1 MNATMD
7 PIPAPREL
15 KPTDPSDPSG
25 SAGSDGS
32 VGPSGCARYLDDV
45 YRYIRALVASPH
57 DAEDLTQETFRKA
70 TLHWPQIRSGDVR
83 AWLFTTARNEVLQH
97 YRHRGTE
104 KRRMSEF
111 QSLLEQRTSAALP
124 ATPAESDVRQMH
136 TAAQSAIDA
145 LEPLEREAMRLKFV
159 TARSNVEIA
168 TALKITPNH
177 LGVVLFR
184 ALKKV
189 RQKLEEQGHDHA

>member
-7 PIPAPREL
+7 PIP
-15 KPTDPSDPSG
+15 KVTDSEPG
-25 SAGSDGS
+25 
-32 VGPSGCARYLDDV
+32 GCAQHLDAV

-70 TLHWPQIRSGDVR
+70 ALHWPQIQNGDVR

-104 KRRMSEF
+104 KRRMTEF
-111 QSLLEQRTSAALP
+111 QTLLEHRSPGAMP
-124 ATPAESDVRQMH
+124 GTPGESDVRHMH
-136 TAAQSAIDA
+136 AAAQSAIDA
-145 LEPLEREAMRLKFV
+145 LEPLEREAMRMKFV
-159 TARSNVEIA
+159 AARSNVEIA
-168 TALKITPNH
+168 AALKITPNH
-177 LGVVLFR
+177 LGVLLFR

-189 RQKLEEQGHDHA
+189 RHKLEEQGHDHA